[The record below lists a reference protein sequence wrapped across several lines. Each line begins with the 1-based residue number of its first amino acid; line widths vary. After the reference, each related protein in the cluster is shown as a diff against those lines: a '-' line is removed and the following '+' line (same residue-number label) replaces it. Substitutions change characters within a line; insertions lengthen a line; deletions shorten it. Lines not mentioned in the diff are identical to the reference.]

1 MSLFKSWSD
10 PVQVDSDEIKD
21 LLSRAPRVGN
31 VGIFSRESPKVIL
44 YKEDGSEIGTVDL
57 DLDSYSDANVR
68 VKLMD
73 LKPTLHIYA
82 YKVVGDESGHPFAGQ
97 IMVL

>member
-1 MSLFKSWSD
+1 M
-10 PVQVDSDEIKD
+10 
-21 LLSRAPRVGN
+21 
-31 VGIFSRESPKVIL
+31 FSRESPKVIL

-68 VKLMD
+68 AKLME

-82 YKVVGDESGHPFAGQ
+82 YKVVGDESSHPFAGQ
-97 IMVL
+97 IVVL